1 MRTLLSCFFMI
12 LKKTDLENVCPSVRW
27 NLRRFCVRIDCGWQI
42 SYSRFWKFATPKWN
56 LIIWK
61 TKNFFLN
68 FLLHFLNLHQILTI
82 LKEKVIVIG
91 NVFSKLQTVKI
102 FLRKLSQEHRFRTGF
117 GSQHMKASQMLAK
130 FPWER
135 FYHVFWSFSV
145 KLIWKVSP
153 LVLGQILGVFVK
165 TLTSDGKYLVQGSE
179 KLQLSIHMQLFEKQ
193 KTFSPS
199 FFPFLDSPSK
209 FEYFEWKDHRHSQC
223 ASWITDCEN
232 LC

>member
-1 MRTLLSCFFMI
+1 M
-12 LKKTDLENVCPSVRW
+12 ENVSPSVRS
-27 NLRRFCVRIDCGWQI
+27 NLGGFCLRIDCRWQI
-42 SYSRFWKFATPKWN
+42 SCSGFWEFATPKWDA
-56 LIIWK
+56 IFRK
-61 TKNFFLN
+61 TKNFIFN
-68 FLLHFLNLHQILTI
+68 FLLHFWNLHQSLTI
-82 LKEKVIVIG
+82 LKEKMIVIA
-91 NVFSKLQTVKI
+91 NIFSKLQTVKI

-179 KLQLSIHMQLFEKQ
+179 KLQLSIHMRLFEKQ

-209 FEYFEWKDHRHSQC
+209 FEYFEWKDHPHSQC